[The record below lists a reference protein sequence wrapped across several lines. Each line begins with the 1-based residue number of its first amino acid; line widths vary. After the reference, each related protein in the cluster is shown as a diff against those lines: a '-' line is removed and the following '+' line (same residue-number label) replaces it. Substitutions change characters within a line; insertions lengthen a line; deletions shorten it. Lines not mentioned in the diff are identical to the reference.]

1 MTAPSV
7 DPASDPF
14 TLEVM
19 AGHRLPG
26 IHERR
31 RDFADKDARRMG
43 IR

>member
-7 DPASDPF
+7 NPASGPF
-14 TLEVM
+14 SLEAT
-19 AGHRLPG
+19 AGNRLPG

-31 RDFADKDARRMG
+31 RDLADENARRMG

>member
-7 DPASDPF
+7 NPASDPL

-19 AGHRLPG
+19 AGDHLPG

-31 RDFADKDARRMG
+31 RDLADKDARRMG